1 MERAD
6 KDEVNRGMQ
15 SGETSLR
22 ILEVLITQA
31 LPNCPLNILF
41 VRNKVRK
48 LLTLPFQ
55 TSHVYSICASSERV
69 IAWVSSSIKRFCVII
84 PFLSAHSSQY

>member
-31 LPNCPLNILF
+31 FQNCPLNILF
-41 VRNKVRK
+41 VGNKVRK
-48 LLTLPFQ
+48 LLVPFQ
-55 TSHVYSICASSERV
+55 TSHVYSICASSEQV
-69 IAWVSSSIKRFCVII
+69 ITWASSSIKRFCVII